1 MQSPASPCVRVCT
14 LDDEQFCLG
23 CGRHIDEIVAWS
35 SLSAVE
41 RQAVLDAIE
50 RRGRPLQAPVPRTYR
65 KF

>member
-1 MQSPASPCVRVCT
+1 VCT